1 MNVHLLSAIGFILG
15 GIIIFIIMLFLAR
28 KLHTLKIEEAE
39 KLAEKMIKEAKREAE
54 NHKRSAI
61 LEAKEEIARKR
72 ENFEKEFRNRRSE
85 LSSLE
90 HKLAEK
96 EINIERKSDLI
107 AKKEKEIETKIKEIE
122 SKEKIV
128 EQKLKEYE
136 QLVERENKQLETI
149 AGMTAEEAK
158 KKLVENMV
166 SQAEHEAS
174 QLVKQ
179 IKERAVENANKE
191 ARNIIAQA
199 IQRCAT
205 DHVVETTVSVV
216 NLPNDEMKG
225 RIIGREGRNIR
236 AFENITG
243 IEVIVDDTPEAVTL
257 SGFDPI
263 RREIARISLEKL
275 VQDGRIHPTRI
286 EEVVNRTREEMD
298 ELIKTFGEEAVL
310 EVGVAGLHPDLIRL
324 LGKLHYRTSYGQNVL
339 QHSKEVAYLAK
350 IMASELGLDTFLA
363 KRAGLLHDIG
373 KGMDQSVEGNHAQL
387 GAELL
392 KKYGEPDEVV
402 NAVAAHHEDVEP
414 ETPIAVLIQAA
425 DAISSARPG
434 ARRETLE
441 AYIERLENL
450 ERIATSFEGIEKS
463 YAIQA
468 GREIRIIVEP
478 EHINDYKAQE
488 LAGQIARQIEQE
500 LKYPGQIKVTVIRE
514 TRAVDYAK

>member
-1 MNVHLLSAIGFILG
+1 MQLSLLSSVV
-15 GIIIFIIMLFLAR
+15 IIIISVFVFIIIMFLAR
-28 KLHTLKIEEAE
+28 RLHSTKLEEAE
-39 KLAEKMIKEAKREAE
+39 KLADKIIQEAKKEAETY
-54 NHKRSAI
+54 KRSAI
-61 LEAKEEIARKR
+61 LEAKEEIAKKR
-72 ENFEKEFRNRRSE
+72 ETFEKEFRQRRNE
-85 LSSLE
+85 LSAME

-96 EINIERKSDLI
+96 EINLERKSDLI
-107 AKKEKEIETKIKEIE
+107 QKKEKELLAREKEIE
-122 SKEKIV
+122 EKEKQI
-128 EQKLKEYE
+128 ELKMKEYE
-136 QLVERENKQLETI
+136 ELVAKENEQLERI

-166 SQAEHEAS
+166 SEAEHEAS
-174 QLVKQ
+174 QIAKQ
-179 IKERAVENANKE
+179 IRERAIENANKE

-216 NLPNDEMKG
+216 SLPNDEMKG

-263 RREIARISLEKL
+263 RREIARIALEKL

-286 EEVVNRTREEMD
+286 EEVVNKTREEM
-298 ELIKTFGEEAVL
+298 EEMIKTLGEEAVL

-373 KGMDQSVEGNHAQL
+373 KAMDQSAEGNHAIL

-392 KKYGEPDEVV
+392 KKYGEPEEVV

-414 ETPIAVLIQAA
+414 TTPIAILIQAA

-450 ERIATSFEGIEKS
+450 EKIASSFEGIEKS

-478 EHINDYKAQE
+478 EQISDFKAQE
-488 LAGQIARQIEQE
+488 LASQIARKIEQE

-514 TRAVDYAK
+514 TRAIEYAK